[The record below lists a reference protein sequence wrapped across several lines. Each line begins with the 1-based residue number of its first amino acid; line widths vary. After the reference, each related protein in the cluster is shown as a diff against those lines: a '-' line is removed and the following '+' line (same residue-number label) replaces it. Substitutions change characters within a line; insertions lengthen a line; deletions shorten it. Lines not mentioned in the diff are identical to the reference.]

1 MALGSRMS
9 KLNPHPL
16 LVPEAKRPPRKPI
29 SLTTWIFLALALG
42 IGTGLFIGEYAN
54 NLKFIGDIYVG
65 LMQMTVLPYV
75 VFSLIGNIGRLSV
88 REVGLLATSGLK
100 IFLGL
105 WAIAALTVLLLSQA
119 FPDLTTGQY
128 FSSSMV
134 DPPPKLNWLNLFV
147 PSNPF
152 RSLADN
158 SVPAVVVF
166 CILFGV
172 AIIGFEEKKSLLDHI
187 GLITRTLHRVNG
199 YVVKLTPI
207 GVFGICAH
215 AAGTMSFSEFE
226 RLQAYYLTFGAS
238 VLILTFVILP
248 LLVTVFTPFT
258 YRQVISA
265 AKDALLTAFVT
276 GSVFPVIPLLI
287 NGVNG
292 LYAQHFQTDAR
303 HADFPEFILPLAY
316 PFPDSGNVIDLLFIP
331 FAAWFLGDA
340 LGLGDELFMVG
351 AGFFLLFGKVFL
363 TIPFLLNSFHIPQDM
378 FQLFLAAGVLAARV
392 GDILS
397 SMHYL
402 VFTVLTTAAM
412 TGLLKVRWRRL
423 FWAMG
428 LSLAVIVPTI
438 FGIRYAL
445 VSIGTDE
452 HGTETTLDRRELL
465 GTPVY
470 TVLVAQAEPNPVP
483 LRPGQNRLERI
494 KQRGF
499 LRVGYRPDN
508 LPYSYFNQEGKL
520 VGLDIDLATRLAR
533 DLNVGIEFVGFRSE
547 SLARQLADD
556 HFDLALSG
564 LTDSLER
571 SSAMLMTEPYLVVN
585 MALLVRDHQRS
596 QFENEDA
603 INRRTRLRIG
613 VVKGSYFEKR
623 TADHFP
629 NAQIV
634 RLDSPRQFFDEDWRE
649 LDALAT
655 HAESGAAWTLV
666 YPAYTVVNPL
676 QRRDSAPVSMAIGGF
691 DVVLDDTLNTWIT
704 LMRMDGTLDTLFDH
718 WMLGKNT
725 KPREPRWSIL
735 RDVLHWVTRKGGATG
750 PGQEPA

>member
-1 MALGSRMS
+1 MS
-9 KLNPHPL
+9 INPAEAVH
-16 LVPEAKRPPRKPI
+16 VPSAPKKPV
-29 SLTTWIFLALALG
+29 SLTTWIFLALFTG
-42 IGTGLFIGEYAN
+42 IFTGLFVGEYAG
-54 NLKFIGDIYVG
+54 NLKFIGDVYVG

-88 REVGLLATSGLK
+88 REVRLLATSGLK
-100 IFLGL
+100 VFLGL
-105 WAIAALTVLLLSQA
+105 WTVAALTVLLLSQA
-119 FPDLTTGQY
+119 FPDLIAGQY
-128 FSSSMV
+128 FSTSMV

-172 AIIGFEEKKSLLDHI
+172 AIIGFEEKKGLLEHV

-238 VLILTFVILP
+238 VAVLTFIILP
-248 LLVTVFTPFT
+248 LLVTVYTPFT
-258 YRQVISA
+258 YRQVIFA

-276 GSVFPVIPLLI
+276 GSVFPVIPLLVD
-287 NGVNG
+287 GVNS
-292 LYAQHFQTDAR
+292 LYAEHFRKDAR

-316 PFPDSGNVIDLLFIP
+316 PFPDSGNVIDLIFIP

-340 LGLGDELFMVG
+340 LGIGDELFMLA

-412 TGLLKVRWRRL
+412 TGLLKLRWRRL
-423 FWAMG
+423 LWALG
-428 LSLAVIVPTI
+428 FSLVVIVPTI
-438 FGIRYAL
+438 FGIRYTIARMG
-445 VSIGTDE
+445 VDE
-452 HGTETTLDRRELL
+452 HGADTALDHKTLLEKPVHTTLL
-465 GTPVY
+465 P
-470 TVLVAQAEPNPVP
+470 QAVPNPVP
-483 LRPGQNRLERI
+483 LKPGQNRLDRI
-494 KQRGF
+494 KQRGR

-508 LPYSYFNQEGKL
+508 LPYTYFNRDGNL
-520 VGLDIDLATRLAR
+520 VGLDIDLVTRLAN
-533 DLNVGIEFVGFRSE
+533 DLNVGIELVGFRSE
-547 SLARQLADD
+547 TLAQQLADD
-556 HFDLALSG
+556 HFDIALSG

-571 SSAMLMTEPYLVVN
+571 TSVMLMSEPYLVVN
-585 MALLVRDHQRS
+585 MALLVKDHERS
-596 QFENEDA
+596 AFEDEA
-603 INRRTRLRIG
+603 VINRRKHLRIG
-613 VVKGSYFEKR
+613 VMKGGYFEKR
-623 TADHFP
+623 TAEHFP
-629 NAQIV
+629 NAEIV
-634 RLDSPRQFFDEDWRE
+634 PLDSPRQFFEEGWRE

-666 YPAYTVVNPL
+666 YPNYTIVNPL
-676 QRRDSAPVSMAIGGF
+676 QRRDSAPVSVAIAGF

-704 LMRMDGTLDTLFDH
+704 LLKMDGTIDRLFDH
-718 WMLGKNT
+718 WMLGKNVG
-725 KPREPRWSIL
+725 PNAPRWSIM
-735 RDVLHWVTRKGGATG
+735 RDVLHWVHSPAMHEDPQ
-750 PGQEPA
+750 PG

>member
-1 MALGSRMS
+1 
-9 KLNPHPL
+9 
-16 LVPEAKRPPRKPI
+16 
-29 SLTTWIFLALALG
+29 
-42 IGTGLFIGEYAN
+42 
-54 NLKFIGDIYVG
+54 
-65 LMQMTVLPYV
+65 
-75 VFSLIGNIGRLSV
+75 
-88 REVGLLATSGLK
+88 
-100 IFLGL
+100 
-105 WAIAALTVLLLSQA
+105 
-119 FPDLTTGQY
+119 
-128 FSSSMV
+128 
-134 DPPPKLNWLNLFV
+134 
-147 PSNPF
+147 
-152 RSLADN
+152 
-158 SVPAVVVF
+158 VPAVVVF

-172 AIIGFEEKKSLLDHI
+172 AIIGFEEKKSLLDHV

-265 AKDALLTAFVT
+265 SKDALLTAFVT

-287 NGVNG
+287 DGVNG
-292 LYAQHFQTDAR
+292 MYAQHFRKDAK
-303 HADFPEFILPLAY
+303 HSDFPEFILPLAY
-316 PFPDSGNVIDLLFIP
+316 PFPDSGNVIDLIFIP
-331 FAAWFLGDA
+331 FAAWFLGNA
-340 LGLGDELFMVG
+340 LGFGDELFMVG

-423 FWAMG
+423 IWAIG
-428 LSLAVIVPTI
+428 VSLVIMVPTVI
-438 FGIRYAL
+438 GIRYAL
-445 VSIGTDE
+445 ASIGTDE
-452 HGTETTLDRRELL
+452 HSAETTLDRRDLL
-465 GTPVY
+465 EEPIHT
-470 TVLVAQAEPNPVP
+470 TLVPQAAPNPIP
-483 LRPGQNRLERI
+483 LKPGQNRLQRI
-494 KQRGF
+494 KQRGM

-520 VGLDIDLATRLAR
+520 VGHDIDLLARLAR
-533 DLNVGIEFVGFRSE
+533 DLNVGLELVGFRSE
-547 SLARQLADD
+547 SLAQQLADD
-556 HFDLALSG
+556 HFDMALSG

-571 SSAMLMTEPYLVVN
+571 SSAMLMSEPYLVVN
-585 MALLVRDHQRS
+585 MGLVVKDHQRND
-596 QFENEDA
+596 FENEEV
-603 INRRTRLRIG
+603 INRRKRLRIG

-634 RLDSPRQFFDEDWRE
+634 TLDSPRQFFDEDWRE

-666 YPAYTVVNPL
+666 YPDYTVVNPL

-691 DVVLDDTLNTWIT
+691 DVVLDDTLNTWIR
-704 LMRMDGTLDTLFDH
+704 LMRMDGTLDKLFDH

-725 KPREPRWSIL
+725 KPRQPRWSIV
-735 RDVLHWVTRKGGATG
+735 RDLLHWMSKKGAT
-750 PGQEPA
+750 PGHEPA

>member
-1 MALGSRMS
+1 MS
-9 KLNPHPL
+9 INPAEAVH
-16 LVPEAKRPPRKPI
+16 VPSAPKKPV
-29 SLTTWIFLALALG
+29 SLTTWIFLALFTG
-42 IGTGLFIGEYAN
+42 IFTGLFVGEYAG
-54 NLKFIGDIYVG
+54 NLKFIGDVYVG

-88 REVGLLATSGLK
+88 REVRLLATSGLK
-100 IFLGL
+100 VFLGL
-105 WAIAALTVLLLSQA
+105 WTVAALTVLLLSQA
-119 FPDLTTGQY
+119 FPDLIAGQY
-128 FSSSMV
+128 FSTSMV

-172 AIIGFEEKKSLLDHI
+172 AIIGFEEKKGLLEHV

-238 VLILTFVILP
+238 VAVLTFIILP
-248 LLVTVFTPFT
+248 LLVTVYTPFT
-258 YRQVISA
+258 YRQVIFA

-276 GSVFPVIPLLI
+276 GSVFPVIPLLVD
-287 NGVNG
+287 GVNS
-292 LYAQHFQTDAR
+292 LYAEHFRKDAR

-316 PFPDSGNVIDLLFIP
+316 PFPDSGNVIDLIFIP

-340 LGLGDELFMVG
+340 LGIGDELFMLA

-412 TGLLKVRWRRL
+412 TGLLKLRWRRL
-423 FWAMG
+423 LWALG
-428 LSLAVIVPTI
+428 FSLVVIVPTI
-438 FGIRYAL
+438 FGIRYTIARMG
-445 VSIGTDE
+445 VDE
-452 HGTETTLDRRELL
+452 HGADTALDHKTLLEKPVHTTLL
-465 GTPVY
+465 P
-470 TVLVAQAEPNPVP
+470 QAVPNPVP
-483 LRPGQNRLERI
+483 LKPGQNRLDRI
-494 KQRGF
+494 KQRGR

-508 LPYSYFNQEGKL
+508 LPYTYFNRDGNL
-520 VGLDIDLATRLAR
+520 VGLDIDLVTRLAN
-533 DLNVGIEFVGFRSE
+533 DLNVGIELVGFRSE
-547 SLARQLADD
+547 TLAQQLADD
-556 HFDLALSG
+556 HFDIALSG

-571 SSAMLMTEPYLVVN
+571 TSVMLMSEPYLVVN
-585 MALLVRDHQRS
+585 MALLVKDHERS
-596 QFENEDA
+596 AFEDEA
-603 INRRTRLRIG
+603 VINRRKHLRIG
-613 VVKGSYFEKR
+613 VMKGGYFEKR
-623 TADHFP
+623 TAEHFP
-629 NAQIV
+629 NAEIV
-634 RLDSPRQFFDEDWRE
+634 PLDSPRQFFEEGWRE

-666 YPAYTVVNPL
+666 YPNYTIVNPL
-676 QRRDSAPVSMAIGGF
+676 QRRDSAPVSVAIAGF

-704 LMRMDGTLDTLFDH
+704 LLKMDGTIDRLFDH
-718 WMLGKNT
+718 WMLGKNAG
-725 KPREPRWSIL
+725 PNAPRWSIM
-735 RDVLHWVTRKGGATG
+735 RDVLHWVHSPAMHEDPQ
-750 PGQEPA
+750 PG

>member
-1 MALGSRMS
+1 MS
-9 KLNPHPL
+9 IHPAEAAR
-16 LVPEAKRPPRKPI
+16 VPRASRKPI
-29 SLTTWIFLALALG
+29 TLTTWIFLALLTG
-42 IGTGLFIGEYAN
+42 IFTGLFIGEYAEH
-54 NLKFIGDIYVG
+54 LKFIGDVYVG

-88 REVGLLATSGLK
+88 REVGLLASSGLK
-100 IFLGL
+100 VFLGL
-105 WAIAALTVLLLSQA
+105 WAVAALTVLLLSQA
-119 FPDLTTGQY
+119 FPDLIAGQY
-128 FSSSMV
+128 FSSSMM

-172 AIIGFEEKKSLLDHI
+172 AIIGFDEKKGLLDHV

-199 YVVKLTPI
+199 YVVKLTPL

-226 RLQAYYLTFGAS
+226 RLQAYYLAFGAG
-238 VLILTFVILP
+238 VLLLSFVILP

-265 AKDALLTAFVT
+265 GKDALLTAFVT

-287 NGVNG
+287 DGVNG
-292 LYAQHFQTDAR
+292 LYAKQFRHDAR
-303 HADFPEFILPLAY
+303 HAEFPEFILPLAY
-316 PFPDSGNVIDLLFIP
+316 PFPDSGNVIDLIFIP

-340 LGLGDELFMVG
+340 LGVGDELFMLG

-412 TGLLKVRWRRL
+412 TGLLKLRWRRL
-423 FWAMG
+423 FWALG
-428 LSLAVIVPTI
+428 ISLVVIVPTI
-438 FGIRYAL
+438 LGIRYAIAR
-445 VSIGTDE
+445 IGIDE
-452 HGTETTLDRRELL
+452 HGADTALDHRALLEKPVHTTLL
-465 GTPVY
+465 P
-470 TVLVAQAEPNPVP
+470 QAMPNPVP
-483 LRPGQNRLERI
+483 LKPGQNRLDRI
-494 KQRGF
+494 KQRGR
-499 LRVGYRPDN
+499 LRVGYRLDN
-508 LPYSYFNQEGKL
+508 LPYTYFNREGNL
-520 VGLDIDLATRLAR
+520 VGLDIDLVTRLAN

-547 SLARQLADD
+547 TLAQQLADD
-556 HFDLALSG
+556 HFDIALSG

-571 SSAMLMTEPYLVVN
+571 TSAMLMSAPYLVVN
-585 MALLVRDHQRS
+585 MALLVKDHERS
-596 QFENEDA
+596 EFEDEA
-603 INRRTRLRIG
+603 VINRRKHLRIG
-613 VVKGSYFEKR
+613 VMKGGYFEKR

-629 NAQIV
+629 NAEIV
-634 RLDSPRQFFDEDWRE
+634 PLDSPRQFFEEGWRE

-666 YPAYTVVNPL
+666 YPNYTVVNPL
-676 QRRDSAPVSMAIGGF
+676 QRRDSAPISVAVAGF
-691 DVVLDDTLNTWIT
+691 DIVLDDTLNTWIT
-704 LMRMDGTLDTLFDH
+704 LLKMDGTLDTMFDH
-718 WMLGKNT
+718 WMLGKNSSL
-725 KPREPRWSIL
+725 KKPRWSII
-735 RDVLHWVTRKGGATG
+735 RDVLHWVQYRS
-750 PGQEPA
+750 EPAPREAS

>member
-1 MALGSRMS
+1 MS
-9 KLNPHPL
+9 TLLPHL
-16 LVPEAKRPPRKPI
+16 RPAVVEKGAPKKPI

-54 NLKFIGDIYVG
+54 NLKFIGDVYVG

-119 FPDLTTGQY
+119 FPELTTGQY
-128 FSSSMV
+128 FSSAMV

-172 AIIGFEEKKSLLDHI
+172 AIIGFEEKKSLLDHV

-199 YVVKLTPI
+199 YVVKLTPF

-248 LLVTVFTPFT
+248 LLVTVCTPFT

-287 NGVNG
+287 DGVNG
-292 LYAQHFQTDAR
+292 LYAQHFRADPK

-316 PFPDSGNVIDLLFIP
+316 PFPDSGNVVDLIFIP

-340 LGLGDELFMVG
+340 LGFGDEFFMVC

-423 FWAMG
+423 FWAIG
-428 LSLAVIVPTI
+428 VSLVVIVPTVI
-438 FGIRYAL
+438 GIHYTLA
-445 VSIGTDE
+445 SMGTDE
-452 HGTETTLDRRELL
+452 HGGETTLDRRDLL
-465 GTPVY
+465 AEPIHT
-470 TVLVAQAEPNPVP
+470 TLVSQAAPNPVP
-483 LRPGQNRLERI
+483 LKPGQNRLKRI
-494 KQRGF
+494 KQRGM

-508 LPYSYFNQEGKL
+508 LPYTYFNQEGKL
-520 VGLDIDLATRLAR
+520 VGHDIDLAARLAR
-533 DLNVGIEFVGFRSE
+533 DLNVGLELVGFRSE
-547 SLARQLADD
+547 SLAQQLADD
-556 HFDLALSG
+556 HFDFALSG

-571 SSAMLMTEPYLVVN
+571 SSAMLMSEPYLVVN
-585 MALLVRDHQRS
+585 MGLLVKDHQRS
-596 QFENEDA
+596 DFESEEL
-603 INRRTRLRIG
+603 INRRKRLRIG

-623 TADHFP
+623 AADHFP

-676 QRRDSAPVSMAIGGF
+676 QRRDGAPVSMAIGGF
-691 DVVLDDTLNTWIT
+691 DVVLDDMLNTWIT
-704 LMRMDGTLDTLFDH
+704 LLRMDGTLEKLFDH

-725 KPREPRWSIL
+725 KSKAPRWSVI
-735 RDVLHWVTRKGGATG
+735 RDVLHWVTTEPQA
-750 PGQEPA
+750 PGQEPV

>member
-1 MALGSRMS
+1 MAKSTRTS
-9 KLNPHPL
+9 VRQPQPPL
-16 LVPEAKRPPRKPI
+16 VVQDQQPPKKPI
-29 SLTTWIFLALALG
+29 NLTAWIFLAMAFG
-42 IGTGLFIGEYAN
+42 IASGLFIGEYAV
-54 NLKFIGDIYVG
+54 NLKFIGDVYVG

-105 WAIAALTVLLLSQA
+105 WATAAITVLLLSQA

-128 FSSSMV
+128 FSSTMV

-172 AIIGFEEKKSLLDHI
+172 AIIGFEEKRSLLDHI

-238 VLILTFVILP
+238 VILLTFVILP
-248 LLVTVFTPFT
+248 LLVTVYTPFT

-287 NGVNG
+287 EGVNR
-292 LYAQHFQTDAR
+292 LYADHFRKDAR
-303 HADFPEFILPLAY
+303 HSDFPEFILPLAY
-316 PFPDSGNVIDLLFIP
+316 PFPDSGNVIDLIFIP
-331 FAAWFLGDA
+331 FAAWFLGDMM
-340 LGLGDELFMVG
+340 GIGDELFMVG

-412 TGLLKVRWRRL
+412 TGLLKVRLSRL
-423 FWAMG
+423 FWAVG
-428 LSLAVIVPTI
+428 LALAIILPVIL
-438 FGIRYAL
+438 GIRYAL
-445 VSIGTDE
+445 THIGNDE
-452 HGTETTLDRRELL
+452 HGTETTLDRRDLL
-465 GTPVY
+465 EKPVF
-470 TVLVAQAEPNPVP
+470 TSLVAQAAPNPVP
-483 LRPGQNRLERI
+483 LKPGQNRLERI
-494 KQRGF
+494 KQRG
-499 LRVGYRPDN
+499 LIRVGYRPDN
-508 LPYSYFNQEGKL
+508 LPYTYFNQEGKL
-520 VGLDIDLATRLAR
+520 VGLDIDLVTRLAR
-533 DLNVGIEFVGFRSE
+533 DLNAGIEFVGFRSE
-547 SLARQLADD
+547 TLAQQLADD
-556 HFDLALSG
+556 HFDMALSG

-571 SSAMLMTEPYLVVN
+571 SSVMLMSEPYLVVN
-585 MALLVRDHQRS
+585 MALLVKDHQRS
-596 QFENEDA
+596 EFEDEEK
-603 INRRTRLRIG
+603 INRRKRLRIG

-623 TADHFP
+623 TLDHFP
-629 NAQIV
+629 DAQID
-634 RLDSPRQFFDEDWRE
+634 RLDSPRQFFEEGWRE
-649 LDALAT
+649 LDALAM

-676 QRRDSAPVSMAIGGF
+676 QRRDSAPVSLAIAGF
-691 DVVLDDTLNTWIT
+691 DIVLDDTLNTWIT
-704 LMRMDGTLDTLFDH
+704 LMKMDGTLDKLFDH

-725 KPREPRWSIL
+725 KPKEPRWSIL
-735 RDVLHWVTRKGGATG
+735 RDILHWVQFSSR
-750 PGQEPA
+750 QPA

>member
-1 MALGSRMS
+1 MSALPIRSRKADMTQ
-9 KLNPHPL
+9 
-16 LVPEAKRPPRKPI
+16 RQPRKPV
-29 SLTTWIFLALALG
+29 SLTTWIFLALFTG
-42 IGTGLFIGEYAN
+42 IFTGLFIGEYAEH
-54 NLKFIGDIYVG
+54 LKFIGDVYVG

-88 REVGLLATSGLK
+88 REVSLLATSGLK

-105 WAIAALTVLLLSQA
+105 WAIAALTVLLLSQS

-128 FSSSMV
+128 FSSAMV

-166 CILFGV
+166 CILFGI
-172 AIIGFEEKKSLLDHI
+172 AIIGFEEKKSLLDHV
-187 GLITRTLHRVNG
+187 GLITRALHRVNG

-238 VLILTFVILP
+238 VVVLTFIVLP
-248 LLVTVFTPFT
+248 LLVTVYTPFT
-258 YRQVISA
+258 YRQVILA
-265 AKDALLTAFVT
+265 AKDGLLTAFVT

-287 NGVNG
+287 DGVNS
-292 LYAQHFQTDAR
+292 LYAEHFRKDAR

-316 PFPDSGNVIDLLFIP
+316 PFPDSGNVIDLIFIP

-340 LGLGDELFMVG
+340 LGLGDDLFMLG

-412 TGLLKVRWRRL
+412 TGLLKLRWRRL
-423 FWAMG
+423 FWAVG
-428 LSLAVIVPTI
+428 LSLAVIVPTVL
-438 FGIRYAL
+438 GIRYAL
-445 VSIGTDE
+445 AHIGIDE
-452 HGTETTLDRRELL
+452 HGTETALDRRNLL
-465 GTPVY
+465 ERPVY
-470 TVLVAQAEPNPVP
+470 TMLVTEAAPNPMP
-483 LRPGQNRLERI
+483 LKPGQNRLERI
-494 KQRGF
+494 KQRGI

-508 LPYSYFNQEGKL
+508 LPYTYFNREGKL
-520 VGLDIDLATRLAR
+520 VGLDIDLVTQLAHE
-533 DLNVGIEFVGFRSE
+533 LNVGLEFVGFRSE
-547 SLARQLADD
+547 TLAQQLADD
-556 HFDLALSG
+556 HFDMALSG

-571 SSAMLMTEPYLVVN
+571 SSTMLMSEPYLVVN
-585 MALLVRDHQRS
+585 MGLLVRDHQREK
-596 QFENEDA
+596 FENEEV
-603 INRRTRLRIG
+603 INRRKHLRIG

-623 TADHFP
+623 TLDHFP
-629 NAQIV
+629 KAEIV
-634 RLDSPRQFFDEDWRE
+634 RLDSPRQFFEEDWRE

-676 QRRDSAPVSMAIGGF
+676 LRRDSAPVSLAVAGF

-704 LMRMDGTLDTLFDH
+704 LLKMDGTIDRLFDH
-718 WMLGKNT
+718 WMLGKNAG
-725 KPREPRWSIL
+725 PNAPRWSIM
-735 RDVLHWVTRKGGATG
+735 RDVLHWVHSPARHEEPQ
-750 PGQEPA
+750 PG

>member
-9 KLNPHPL
+9 TLHPHPRSSFD
-16 LVPEAKRPPRKPI
+16 AKRHPKKPI

-119 FPDLTTGQY
+119 FPELATGQY
-128 FSSSMV
+128 FSSAMV

-172 AIIGFEEKKSLLDHI
+172 AMIGFEEKKSLLDHV

-199 YVVKLTPI
+199 YVVKLTPV

-258 YRQVISA
+258 YRQVIFAS
-265 AKDALLTAFVT
+265 KDALLTAFVT

-287 NGVNG
+287 DGVNG
-292 LYAQHFQTDAR
+292 LYAQHFRTDAK

-316 PFPDSGNVIDLLFIP
+316 PFPDSGNVIDLIFIP

-340 LGLGDELFMVG
+340 LGFGDELFMVG

-423 FWAMG
+423 FWAIG
-428 LSLAVIVPTI
+428 VSLVVIVPTVI
-438 FGIRYAL
+438 GIHYAL
-445 VSIGTDE
+445 ASMGTDE
-452 HGTETTLDRRELL
+452 HGGETTLDRRDLL
-465 GTPVY
+465 AEPIHT
-470 TVLVAQAEPNPVP
+470 TLVSQAAPNPVA
-483 LRPGQNRLERI
+483 LKPGQNRLERI
-494 KQRGF
+494 KQRGM

-508 LPYSYFNQEGKL
+508 LPYTYFNQEGKL
-520 VGLDIDLATRLAR
+520 VGHDIDLAARLAR
-533 DLNVGIEFVGFRSE
+533 DLNVGLELVGFRSE

-556 HFDLALSG
+556 HFDFALSG

-571 SSAMLMTEPYLVVN
+571 SSAMLMSEPYLVVN
-585 MALLVRDHQRS
+585 MGLLVKDHQRS
-596 QFENEDA
+596 DFESEEL
-603 INRRTRLRIG
+603 INRRKRLRIG

-623 TADHFP
+623 AADHFP

-676 QRRDSAPVSMAIGGF
+676 QRRDGAPVSMAIGGF
-691 DVVLDDTLNTWIT
+691 DVVLDDMLNTWIT
-704 LMRMDGTLDTLFDH
+704 LLRMDGTLDKLFDH

-725 KPREPRWSIL
+725 KPKPPRWSII
-735 RDVLHWVTRKGGATG
+735 RDVLHWVRTGAG
-750 PGQEPA
+750 APGQEPV

>member
-1 MALGSRMS
+1 MS
-9 KLNPHPL
+9 IHPAEAVH
-16 LVPEAKRPPRKPI
+16 VPSAPKKPV
-29 SLTTWIFLALALG
+29 SLTTWIFLALFTG
-42 IGTGLFIGEYAN
+42 IFTGLFVGEYAG
-54 NLKFIGDIYVG
+54 NLKFIGDVYVG

-88 REVGLLATSGLK
+88 REVRLLATSGLK
-100 IFLGL
+100 VFLGL
-105 WAIAALTVLLLSQA
+105 WAVAALTVLLLSQA
-119 FPDLTTGQY
+119 FPDLIAGQY
-128 FSSSMV
+128 FSTSMV

-172 AIIGFEEKKSLLDHI
+172 AIIGFEEKKGLLDHV

-238 VLILTFVILP
+238 VAVLTFIVLP
-248 LLVTVFTPFT
+248 LLVTVYTPFT
-258 YRQVISA
+258 YRQVILA
-265 AKDALLTAFVT
+265 AKDGLLTAFVT
-276 GSVFPVIPLLI
+276 GSVFPVIPLLVD
-287 NGVNG
+287 GVNS
-292 LYAQHFQTDAR
+292 LYAEHFRKDAR

-316 PFPDSGNVIDLLFIP
+316 PFPDSGNVIDLIFIP

-340 LGLGDELFMVG
+340 LGLGDELFMLA

-412 TGLLKVRWRRL
+412 TGLLKLRWRRL
-423 FWAMG
+423 LWALG
-428 LSLAVIVPTI
+428 LSLVVIVPTI
-438 FGIRYAL
+438 LGIRYTIARMG
-445 VSIGTDE
+445 VDE
-452 HGTETTLDRRELL
+452 HGADTALDHKTLLENPVHTTLL
-465 GTPVY
+465 P
-470 TVLVAQAEPNPVP
+470 QAVPNPVP
-483 LRPGQNRLERI
+483 LKPGQNRLDRI
-494 KQRGF
+494 KQRGR

-508 LPYSYFNQEGKL
+508 LPYTYFNRDGNL
-520 VGLDIDLATRLAR
+520 VGLDIDLVTRLAN

-547 SLARQLADD
+547 TLAQQLAND
-556 HFDLALSG
+556 HFDIALSG

-571 SSAMLMTEPYLVVN
+571 TSVMLMSEPYLVVN
-585 MALLVRDHQRS
+585 MALLVKDHERS
-596 QFENEDA
+596 AFEDEA
-603 INRRTRLRIG
+603 VINRRKHLRIG
-613 VVKGSYFEKR
+613 VMKGGYFEKR
-623 TADHFP
+623 TAEHFP
-629 NAQIV
+629 NAEIV
-634 RLDSPRQFFDEDWRE
+634 PLDSPRQFFEEGWRE
-649 LDALAT
+649 LDALAI

-666 YPAYTVVNPL
+666 YPNYTVVNPL
-676 QRRDSAPVSMAIGGF
+676 QRRDSAPVSVAVAGF
-691 DVVLDDTLNTWIT
+691 DIVLDDALNTWIT
-704 LMRMDGTLDTLFDH
+704 LLKMDGTIDKLFDH
-718 WMLGKNT
+718 WMLGKSSSL
-725 KPREPRWSIL
+725 KKPRWSIM
-735 RDVLHWVTRKGGATG
+735 RDVLHWVHSPTRHVDQQ
-750 PGQEPA
+750 PG